1 MSRRPTA
8 ITLIALAILALVAPA
23 SIGIAQDN
31 APAQAKS
38 AAAHVYILRGF
49 MNLSPGLDEL
59 AAKVQARGVPATVIN
74 NLGWSSLVDHAVQ
87 NYKSGHLRSIVI
99 VGHSMGGGAALELA
113 AALGQSR
120 VPVNLVIVLDGV
132 GRTAVPSNV
141 RRVVNLYVEGGIGAL
156 VHGEGGN
163 GGGTIRNIGDG
174 SNNHFSII
182 AARERQL
189 LNLVMGA
196 TRPDSAPAA
205 GGNKSDAAGAPR
217 AATVN

>member
-1 MSRRPTA
+1 MSWRLAA
-8 ITLIALAILALVAPA
+8 ITLIASATLALVAPA
-23 SIGIAQDN
+23 SIGIAEDN
-31 APAQAKS
+31 APARAKS

-74 NLGWSSLVDHAVQ
+74 NLGWSLLVDHAVQ
-87 NYKSGHLRSIVI
+87 SYRSGRLRSIAI

-113 AALGQSR
+113 AALGQSG
-120 VPVNLVIVLDGV
+120 VPVNLVVVLDGV
-132 GRTAVPSNV
+132 GRTTVSSNV
-141 RRVVNLYVEGGIGAL
+141 RRVVNLYVEGGLGSL
-156 VHGEGGN
+156 VHREGRDD
-163 GGGTIRNIGDG
+163 GTIRNIGDG

-196 TRPDSAPAA
+196 TRPDGAPAA
-205 GGNKSDAAGAPR
+205 GGNKSDAAGAPP